1 MMDNNTLNTIN
12 SILESWAVKF
22 GTTVEKLV
30 PEMQKYYSVQY
41 TVTVIAWLIIFIAMI
56 IVGKRL
62 IKKHNEIINRGESDY
77 DELNTWGYG
86 IWVFSIIPF
95 IMISYFTTTL
105 FQWILS
111 PSAALIDKI
120 ISIMRNQ

>member
-1 MMDNNTLNTIN
+1 MDNALNTIN
-12 SILESWAVKF
+12 SILENWAEKF

-41 TVTVIAWLIIFIAMI
+41 TVTVIAWLIIFIVMI
-56 IVGKRL
+56 IIGKCL
-62 IKKHNEIINRGESDY
+62 IKKHNEIINNGERDY
-77 DELNTWGYG
+77 DELNAWGYG
-86 IWVFSIIPF
+86 VWTFSIIPF
-95 IMISYFTTTL
+95 IMICYFITIL

-120 ISIMRNQ
+120 ISIMKNQ